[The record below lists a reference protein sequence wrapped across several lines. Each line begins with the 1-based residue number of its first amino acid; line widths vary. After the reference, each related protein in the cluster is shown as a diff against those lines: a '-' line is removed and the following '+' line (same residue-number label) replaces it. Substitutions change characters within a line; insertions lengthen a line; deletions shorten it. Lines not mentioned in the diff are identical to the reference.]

1 MQSITVTAKTYDDA
15 IAEAIQELKTSSD
28 HLDIKVIEEGK
39 EGLLGVI
46 GGKPWVIK
54 AIALTDEQ
62 LREKLQRGA
71 EEKNQPK
78 EVEEDKKENTESAI
92 PVKPIVMTEVAPTI
106 KKTVVEDFDIE
117 VPEVGFQKPE
127 RELNLV
133 SEEEA
138 KELIA
143 KAVTFLTDTFRVMDM
158 PVEMETSF
166 NHDENELDVVLSGE
180 DMGVLIGKRGQTLD
194 SLQYL
199 ASLVVNK
206 HHEGYIR
213 VKLDTEN
220 YRERRQAKLE
230 ELAHNIAHKVSR
242 TKRAV
247 DLEPM
252 NPYERR
258 IIHSALQNDPYVTT
272 VSEGEEPYRHVVVI
286 LKKTGRRHR

>member
-28 HLDIKVIEEGK
+28 HLDITVIEEGK

-62 LREKLQRGA
+62 LREKMQREA
-71 EEKNQPK
+71 EDIKQPK
-78 EVEEDKKENTESAI
+78 EVKEETTESDI
-92 PVKPIVMTEVAPTI
+92 TVKPIVMAEIAPTI

-117 VPEVGFQKPE
+117 VPEVGFQKQE
-127 RELNLV
+127 RELTPV

-138 KELIA
+138 TELIA
-143 KAVTFLTDTFRVMDM
+143 KAVTFLKDTFKVMDM

-206 HHEGYIR
+206 HHDGYIR